1 MRALIVGGHHDGQWT
16 DSVPGEFM
24 QKPVRIMTCV
34 ADFDPNEPEQRTVA
48 IATYKRRLWRSGE
61 TQRWTIWA
69 PPELSDI
76 DVMNKLLRGYHPIPQ
91 VTEEHR

>member
-1 MRALIVGGHHDGQWT
+1 MRQLIVGGPHDGEWT
-16 DSVPGEFM
+16 DDVPGEFM
-24 QKPVRIMTCV
+24 QKAVRTMTSAAV
-34 ADFDPNEPEQRTVA
+34 FDPNEPEQSVME

-76 DVMNKLLRGYHPIPQ
+76 DVMNKLLRGYKQP
-91 VTEEHR
+91 